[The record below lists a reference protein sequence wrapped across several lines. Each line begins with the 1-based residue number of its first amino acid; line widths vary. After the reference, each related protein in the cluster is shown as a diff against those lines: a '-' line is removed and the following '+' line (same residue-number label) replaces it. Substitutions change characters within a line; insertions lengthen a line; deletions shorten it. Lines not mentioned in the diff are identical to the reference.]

1 MTHKRPACDSQ
12 AGRLSFQGGLS
23 VLMHPSLSDQAST
36 TMIHSH
42 RQSVFMQTPIS
53 SSADMTLNALHDTHG
68 WQGERLQEER
78 ERVAGLKLSLLAA
91 GDDWWAIDKPAELP
105 SVPGR
110 DPSRFDSV
118 YSRLCQLSSDTRAV
132 HRLDVAT
139 SGVMLVARNV
149 EGQRRLSRLFQSRT
163 IDKRYV
169 AVVAGHLAP
178 TEGSI
183 ALPLRCDWPHR
194 PRQIVDFAYGK
205 PALTHYHIEQ
215 YLTLPGQRPDGT
227 PQTLSC
233 SRVLLTPHTGRSHQL
248 RLHLLALGH
257 PIIGDAFYARG
268 AALNASPRLLLH
280 AARLTIPP
288 AVDSG
293 EPALM
298 LEAPLPF

>member
-1 MTHKRPACDSQ
+1 
-12 AGRLSFQGGLS
+12 
-23 VLMHPSLSDQAST
+23 
-36 TMIHSH
+36 
-42 RQSVFMQTPIS
+42 MQTPATS
-53 SSADMTLNALHDTHG
+53 GTGHASHHLG
-68 WQGERLQEER
+68 WQDNRLQEER
-78 ERVAGLKLSLLAA
+78 ERVATLGLSLLAA

-139 SGVMLVARNV
+139 SGVLLVARNV

-169 AVVAGHLAP
+169 AIVAGFLTPA
-178 TEGSI
+178 EGSI
-183 ALPLRCDWPHR
+183 ALPLRCDWPRR
-194 PRQIVDFAYGK
+194 PLQIVDITLGK
-205 PALTHYHIEQ
+205 SALTHYQ
-215 YLTLPGQRPDGT
+215 VGQHLALEGKRPDGT
-227 PQTLSC
+227 PQALSC

-248 RLHLLALGH
+248 RLHMLALGH

-280 AARLTIPP
+280 AARLVIPP
-288 AVDSG
+288 APDSD
-293 EPALM
+293 EAPLV